1 MTRRAR
7 MHTRAH
13 PHLRRRLAWRILV
26 GSEASMKNSLRL
38 AVVLAVGCG
47 DSGGDTVTASGTS
60 TSPTTPE
67 QTSSTTEM
75 PTSSATESAGMS
87 TSGVSDGM
95 TQATT
100 DVPTS
105 STTSTSTG
113 EVVETGTTSGT
124 STGGETGPVMCEPP
138 DLTPGVVPVDASC
151 TIEEMVGSWMPV
163 VEWQDSSLGNS
174 YTTPAIANCT
184 DDNGD
189 GEIDDLDIPDIAIAT
204 AGGAVHLLSGDGSG
218 KHWTAPQNMGGEPSS
233 ATVADLDGD
242 GRPEVVVSGSAGFFA
257 WHADTG
263 ALMWQNP
270 IGGNKEVCG
279 GNSVYDVDGDG
290 SPEVVHGNRI
300 LNGQDGTL
308 RGTGA
313 VGFGTGHGSGY
324 AAFGVVADLDQDG
337 AQEVLVGNAAYDAD
351 GNTKW
356 MNGQP
361 DGFVAVG
368 DFDDDEFGELVVA
381 WYPGS
386 VRLQDDD
393 GTVLWTVNVGG
404 STIGPPTIADF
415 DGDGEPEIGVAGQ
428 NLYAVLDGDG
438 TELWKKVIADGSGFT
453 GSSVFD
459 FEGDGKAEVVYA
471 DEQNL
476 WVFDGATGDVKLQ
489 EMTHSSATCSEYPSI
504 ADVDNDG
511 HAEIVATNSFGVTVI
526 GDMNNSWRRARTTWN
541 QHSYH
546 ITNVVG
552 PAGEIPSAQETNWLS
567 FNNFRSA
574 STGGSA
580 GDAVPVLLDL
590 CAVDCPQKLIVAF
603 QIGNGGT
610 AVLPAGIH
618 ASLYGLD
625 DMMQWVFLT
634 GVVTDAEIAPGA
646 TSMGFVVELDP
657 LAVGDGL
664 RLVVDDDNGVDLIDE
679 CHEDNNTLEIT
690 DGLCNVRV
698 PN

>member
-1 MTRRAR
+1 MTRRER

-75 PTSSATESAGMS
+75 PTSGATESAGMS

-105 STTSTSTG
+105 STTSTSTSTG

-404 STIGPPTIADF
+404 STITRRSSTPPTS
-415 DGDGEPEIGVAGQ
+415 
-428 NLYAVLDGDG
+428 
-438 TELWKKVIADGSGFT
+438 GSP
-453 GSSVFD
+453 
-459 FEGDGKAEVVYA
+459 
-471 DEQNL
+471 
-476 WVFDGATGDVKLQ
+476 
-489 EMTHSSATCSEYPSI
+489 SSAIRTTRGGAP
-504 ADVDNDG
+504 V
-511 HAEIVATNSFGVTVI
+511 
-526 GDMNNSWRRARTTWN
+526 TTWN

-552 PAGEIPSAQETNWLS
+552 PAGEIPTNQETNWLS

-574 STGGSA
+574 STSGSA
-580 GDAVPVLLDL
+580 ADAVPVF
-590 CAVDCPQKLIVAF
+590 VDVCSLECPEPIQVVF
-603 QIGNGGT
+603 QVGNAGT
-610 AVLPAGIH
+610 AELPAGVN
-618 ASLYGLD
+618 ASLYGLQ
-625 DMMQWVFLT
+625 MGNWVHLT
-634 GVVTDAEIAPGA
+634 TVTTDAPIAPGA
-646 TSMGFVVELDP
+646 TSPGFVVEVEPID
-657 LAVGDGL
+657 VFDGQL

-679 CHEDNNTLEIT
+679 CHEDNNTAEIL
-690 DGLCNVRV
+690 DGLCHVRV